1 VHWQLKKKSITKVDY
16 VTSMKITKFSGF
28 KTKTITRASLN
39 PNLDRKT
46 RKTKIRT

>member
-1 VHWQLKKKSITKVDY
+1 
-16 VTSMKITKFSGF
+16 MKITKFSGF

-39 PNLDRKT
+39 PNLDCKT